1 MATAATVALKAA
13 GDSSAWWQAT
23 SVCPGSHRLMLTPKH
38 SPVADTS
45 ASCEWHADAL
55 ADAREN
61 VQRTDA
67 AMGSTICEGGPA

>member
-1 MATAATVALKAA
+1 
-13 GDSSAWWQAT
+13 
-23 SVCPGSHRLMLTPKH
+23 MLTPKH